1 MVIQEDIPTSKAPE
15 VTNLAERVAVLP
27 CQHFQR
33 SPTLLFDILAES
45 DKDKQQQKLRQAT
58 ISTVDKKPLSSTPP
72 LHLQQHQ
79 QPGQDADL
87 QKSALPQQ
95 IHKLLPQ
102 GSLKTVIAPA
112 TPELPDIMPA
122 ARSGGASSGAGGPGD
137 GTAPSSRNQRCDVA
151 GAQAETVKVVEVLL
165 TEEPPKFKQQQPQ
178 CCGAMLTDPTS
189 ASGTAARPHAATA
202 GPPCPSADTVTVG
215 AASGLPG
222 SPRRELLEE
231 FTPRLIL
238 QELLGELFIPP
249 EQLVMHGTFGQGAFA
264 TVQRCGLEMVPG
276 GPSLS
281 VAVKTLKPHVLSDL
295 EDLRRFL
302 LEANLLRK
310 LHHPNIVSIHG
321 LGAHDLTS
329 LESLRNSAYVVM
341 EGLQGGDL
349 RMMLLRQMTS
359 HSRAYSRL
367 DALRW
372 CMHIAAACAYLHGTC
387 RPMVIH
393 RDLKPENVMLTG
405 GPVDARVAKITD
417 FGLHKRARYSRTEDV
432 LIAVTNEWSTRGGS
446 VYRGDGNGTTGIGGG
461 GGGGGGVYSGG
472 SVRAGGTVRGGN
484 PRADYST
491 YAGSIVDMSYYGG
504 TTFIDTSAHWNA
516 AASATAT
523 TQPLGGYGIG
533 GGNGSNHQGNYSTSA
548 RYGAVTTA
556 GKAAATAEPTVEVTN
571 KTAHPTANALEAA
584 LPHRVVPNKVVAPVA
599 IGGNGSNDGARCVDG
614 FTEVTGLVSEA
625 AAAAALADARGSTGP
640 AGSLPPGESI
650 RAGSEA
656 AAELGISAAAA
667 AGQHGKLTERERPYL
682 LAFDK
687 RYDTPLNGGSK
698 WNSSTDLEG
707 MTEAAVAAA
716 AAAAVLSTGA
726 RGAPPSPPL
735 LLPSAGVSV
744 SKPQLQS
751 QPPQGQQ
758 PIGWTPP
765 NVVPPVSLEESVHR
779 KLLALMAL
787 ESAAMAVPSAAAA
800 GNGTTARADGGIAIS
815 GGFRNGAAAAT
826 AAIPP
831 AAGAQEAPFSITEF
845 VRAATAVLPGETVAS
860 MPSAVMLM
868 RSMSLALQQQ
878 RDQQQQQQEQ
888 PPLVSITSG
897 LTVPTAMQTAPNA
910 RIAARAAAM
919 KTVPEN
925 NRMSMDVGSP
935 AAALHGKGGAK
946 ASTAVSVASHS
957 HASAPLPTSTGKRHA
972 EGTHMRDKVA
982 SATARMA
989 DATRQVGSLVYM
1001 APELVLSGNYNE
1013 KVDVF
1018 SFAIIAYELFTG
1030 KLLAMKIANEY
1041 AFQLEQQGGSGLAV
1055 ARGVRAG
1062 PGGLPQG
1069 ATRSAEQDA
1078 EAGVMAYVMRRCSG
1092 TREPLPSWWPSE
1104 LQGLIAR
1111 CWAQDPADRPSFS
1124 QIHRELRRMQHAGI
1138 LADMDT
1144 RDPLRNV
1151 GCLCTIS

>member
-1 MVIQEDIPTSKAPE
+1 MVTQEDFLTKKAPE
-15 VTNLAERVAVLP
+15 GTNSAERGAVSP

-58 ISTVDKKPLSSTPP
+58 ISTVDQKPLSPTPP
-72 LHLQQHQ
+72 QHVQQQQQH
-79 QPGQDADL
+79 ADL
-87 QKSALPQQ
+87 QKSTALAQQ
-95 IHKLLPQ
+95 IPQLLPE
-102 GSLKTVIAPA
+102 GSKKAVIAPA
-112 TPELPDIMPA
+112 TPDLPEILPA
-122 ARSGGASSGAGGPGD
+122 ARSGEASSGAGGSGD
-137 GTAPSSRNQRCDVA
+137 ETAPSSHNQRCDVA
-151 GAQAETVKVVEVLL
+151 GAQAETGEVEEVLL
-165 TEEPPKFKQQQPQ
+165 PEEPPKITQQQPQ
-178 CCGAMLTDPTS
+178 CCGVVIKNATT
-189 ASGTAARPHAATA
+189 ASGAAAARPHGATA
-202 GPPCPSADTVTVG
+202 GTPCPTADTVTVG
-215 AASGLPG
+215 TSGIPG
-222 SPRRELLEE
+222 PPRRELLED

-238 QELLGELFIPP
+238 LELLGELFIPP
-249 EQLVMHGTFGQGAFA
+249 ELLVMHGTFGQGAFA
-264 TVQRCGLEMVPG
+264 TVQRCGLEMLPG
-276 GPSLS
+276 GPSLA
-281 VAVKTLKPHVLSDL
+281 VAVKTLKPHVLSDF

-372 CMHIAAACAYLHGTC
+372 CMHIAAACAYLHETC

-405 GPVDARVAKITD
+405 GPVDGRVAKITD

-446 VYRGDGNGTTGIGGG
+446 VYRGDGNGTIGI

-484 PRADYST
+484 SRADYST

-504 TTFIDTSAHWNA
+504 NTFIDTSAHWNA

-523 TQPLGGYGIG
+523 TQPLGGYGIC
-533 GGNGSNHQGNYSTSA
+533 GGNGSTHQGNYSTSA
-548 RYGAVTTA
+548 RHVAVATA
-556 GKAAATAEPTVEVTN
+556 GVVAAPTEPTAQVTN
-571 KTAHPTANALEAA
+571 ITAHPAANGLEAA
-584 LPHRVVPNKVVAPVA
+584 LPHRVAPNKLVAAVA
-599 IGGNGSNDGARCVDG
+599 IGGNGSNDGTRCTDG
-614 FTEVTGLVSEA
+614 FTEVTGLVSAA
-625 AAAAALADARGSTGP
+625 AAAAALADAGASTCP
-640 AGSLPPGESI
+640 AGSLPPGDSL

-656 AAELGISAAAA
+656 AAELGISAA

-698 WNSSTDLEG
+698 WNSSTDLAG
-707 MTEAAVAAA
+707 MNEASVAAA
-716 AAAAVLSTGA
+716 AAAAAAVHGPGA

-735 LLPSAGVSV
+735 LPTPAGVP
-744 SKPQLQS
+744 KAQLQS

-758 PIGWTPP
+758 PVGWTPP
-765 NVVPPVSLEESVHR
+765 NVVPPASLEESVHR

-787 ESAAMAVPSAAAA
+787 ESAAMAAPSAAAA
-800 GNGTTARADGGIAIS
+800 GNRTTAGAGG
-815 GGFRNGAAAAT
+815 GGASNGGGSNGNAPAT
-826 AAIPP
+826 AAFPP
-831 AAGAQEAPFSITEF
+831 AAAQEAPFSITEF
-845 VRAATAVLPGETVAS
+845 VRAATAVLPGEAVSS
-860 MPSAVMLM
+860 MPSAVMVM

-878 RDQQQQQQEQ
+878 REHQQGQQGQQPQQQEQ
-888 PPLVSITSG
+888 LPFVSFTSG
-897 LTVPTAMQTAPNA
+897 VSVPTAMQTAAGA
-910 RIAARAAAM
+910 RIATRAAAM

-935 AAALHGKGGAK
+935 AAASHGKGGAN
-946 ASTAVSVASHS
+946 ASTVVSVASHS
-957 HASAPLPTSTGKRHA
+957 CASAALPASSGKRHA
-972 EGTHMRDKVA
+972 EGTHKREKVA
-982 SATARMA
+982 SAAARMA

-1041 AFQLEQQGGSGLAV
+1041 AFQLEQQGGSAA
-1055 ARGVRAG
+1055 ARGARAG
-1062 PGGLPQG
+1062 PGGLPDG
-1069 ATRSAEQDA
+1069 TTRSAEQDA

-1124 QIHRELRRMQHAGI
+1124 QIHRELRRMQHTGV
-1138 LADMDT
+1138 LVDMDT
-1144 RDPLRNV
+1144 RDPLRSG